1 MKSVIKKP
9 IWDLSPAPEWS
20 VSSTLSIQSLKRQTW
35 HFFNPE
41 MKFFKSPRQNSH
53 IDSWEAFKDSIDQC
67 DVKQIES
74 HGGTPKN
81 ESISRNQLPTW
92 SLLIR
97 KTNVGFAIRCCHYV
111 IIKDLECSSSPGWYA
126 QDSSEKV
133 WTDLWRSNLLESCAD
148 EVIFECWSRKSFI
161 FLIFDFW
168 KWPLKWEFPF
178 NFWSVIKT
186 TSPGDCW
193 RNLKFKIGSL
203 FVAILFS
210 EKSRCQS

>member
-1 MKSVIKKP
+1 MSNK
-9 IWDLSPAPEWS
+9 L
-20 VSSTLSIQSLKRQTW
+20 IQ
-35 HFFNPE
+35 
-41 MKFFKSPRQNSH
+41 
-53 IDSWEAFKDSIDQC
+53 
-67 DVKQIES
+67 S
-74 HGGTPKN
+74 HGGTPKIKT
-81 ESISRNQLPTW
+81 ISRNRNQLPTRVFW
-92 SLLIR
+92 SVKHKG
-97 KTNVGFAIRCCHYV
+97 KTNVGFAIRYCHYV
-111 IIKDLECSSSPGWYA
+111 KFKDLECSSSPGYA